1 MMISNVVLAIV
12 VLIAAM
18 CVYFGFIMVRDAN
31 SSIDKLNAI
40 VKWAE
45 EELKSRESES
55 TDICSEEE
63 ENEVDDEDDI
73 DERIDSLCFEV
84 IKEDDTVTIYEKR
97 FKTFT
102 YEVAIYHG
110 LYSAIE
116 FSVFHS
122 TSDTVSIVPIVFD
135 IEEVEAIL
143 DKAKELD
150 RQRRAAKTGE

>member
-1 MMISNVVLAIV
+1 MTSNVVLAIV

-45 EELKSRESES
+45 EELKSMESES
-55 TDICSEEE
+55 TDTDICSEEE
-63 ENEVDDEDDI
+63 NDVDGGDDI
-73 DERIDSLCFEV
+73 DERIDSLCFDV

-122 TSDTVSIVPIVFD
+122 TSDTVSTVPIVFD